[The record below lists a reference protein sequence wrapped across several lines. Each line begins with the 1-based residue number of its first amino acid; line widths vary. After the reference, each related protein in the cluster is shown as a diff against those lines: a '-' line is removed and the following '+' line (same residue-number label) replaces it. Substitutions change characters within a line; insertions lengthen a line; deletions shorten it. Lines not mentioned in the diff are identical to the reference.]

1 MDEIALAEV
10 KPMSEQEFINNIEKT
25 VTEMK
30 VIVDEYRTAQMQ
42 ILECR
47 SRHTK
52 FHSSDDTELI
62 EEDNL

>member
-30 VIVDEYRTAQMQ
+30 VIVDEYRTAQM
-42 ILECR
+42 L
-47 SRHTK
+47 S
-52 FHSSDDTELI
+52 LI
-62 EEDNL
+62 HI